1 MRGPA
6 ILHLHRSCLMRYKPD
21 LKIRVRAENNVA
33 VFNTGV
39 PAPIPNNY
47 YTVQQAPAL

>member
-1 MRGPA
+1 M
-6 ILHLHRSCLMRYKPD
+6 LHKPD
-21 LKIRVRAENNVA
+21 SKIRVKAENNVA

-39 PAPIPNNY
+39 PAPIPNKY